1 MEDQPGAA
9 APTPQTIVV
18 IDDEAPVRQLIERL
32 LREVG
37 YRVVAT
43 GDPSTAVE
51 LVAGARPDLVLCDL
65 TMPGQDG
72 YEVLRRLQTDPRT
85 ASYPVVFL
93 TAHREFTERV
103 RAFSSGALDYIA
115 KPFTREILVRRV
127 AKLLRTL
134 AVGAGAEAM
143 DQEAPQPKDES
154 RLAEEADPEA
164 DGSEPTSVAHEG
176 HDDGTPEPVAL
187 AGDATDVPD
196 FRSFPDGLRTVLV
209 AEDNDAFRS
218 FLVRLLSQQGLR
230 VLAASDGE
238 EALRLAFVERP
249 WLIITDTK
257 MPRLDGYGLCRRVRA
272 HSLIGHT
279 PIVFLSRWDD
289 YQSRYEAFELG
300 ADEYISKSAPVRE
313 LLMRV
318 HLMLRRYADMG
329 QRGGDGRMRG
339 GIGAIGMVGLLQM
352 CHLTR
357 LTGLLS
363 LHSGS
368 RLVEIRFRQG
378 EIVAAECERAQG
390 REAVYEVLGWT
401 RGHFEFAPLAIEEVP
416 ALDAFTH
423 LLLEGC
429 RRLDESRH
437 VTDETPPA

>member
-1 MEDQPGAA
+1 MADQPDAA
-9 APTPQTIVV
+9 APTPPTIVV
-18 IDDEAPVRQLIERL
+18 VDDEAPVRQLIERL
-32 LREVG
+32 LNEAG
-37 YRVVAT
+37 YRVVAI

-51 LVAGARPDLVLCDL
+51 AVAGARPDLVLCDL

-72 YEVLRRLQTDPRT
+72 YEVLRQLRTDPRT
-85 ASYPVVFL
+85 TSYPVVFL

-103 RAFSSGALDYIA
+103 RAFRSGALDYIA
-115 KPFTREILVRRV
+115 KPFTREILLRRV
-127 AKLLRTL
+127 AKLLRTI
-134 AVGAGAEAM
+134 AASAAGESGE
-143 DQEAPQPKDES
+143 QEAPRPRDEDPVVDDE
-154 RLAEEADPEA
+154 AEES
-164 DGSEPTSVAHEG
+164 DGSEPTTVAHES

-187 AGDATDVPD
+187 AGEATDVPD

-209 AEDNDAFRS
+209 AEDNDAFRG

-238 EALRLAFVERP
+238 EALKLAFIERP

-329 QRGGDGRMRG
+329 QRGGDGHMRG

-363 LHSGS
+363 LRSGS

-378 EIVAAECERAQG
+378 EIVAAECEHAQG
-390 REAVYEVLGWT
+390 TEAVYEVLGWT
-401 RGHFEFAPLAIEEVP
+401 RGYFEFAPLAIEEVP
-416 ALDAFTH
+416 ALDAFAH
-423 LLLEGC
+423 LLLDGC
-429 RRLDESRH
+429 RRLDERRH
-437 VTDETPPA
+437 VADETPPA